1 MHVVHWYRCTPP
13 SVRSWQGLELM
24 VRGLGGRLVDWEAVA
39 RRTEALFNATEV
51 WHCYDE
57 VHGRS

>member
-1 MHVVHWYRCTPP
+1 
-13 SVRSWQGLELM
+13 M